1 MVYRILSEE
10 EITRPLFSAFN
21 RRRVVG
27 DCLRRENGE
36 WVVRP
41 DPFIDDWSEAD
52 YEELIRCLKH
62 TCRAGG
68 LVRGAWVRGQLKGFV
83 SVEAEPLGSRGQYLD
98 LSSLHVS
105 LDARRLGIG
114 RALFAAAAQW
124 AFEKGAEKLYISAHS
139 AVESQAFYR
148 SMGCVEAEE
157 YNPEH
162 VRKEPFDCQMECAL
176 PLVSIH

>member
-21 RRRVVG
+21 RRQVVG

-52 YEELIRCLKH
+52 YAFLVRCLRN
-62 TCRAGG
+62 TVRTGG
-68 LVRGAWVRGQLKGFV
+68 FVCGAFLDGELKGFV
-83 SVEAEPLGSRGQYLD
+83 SVEAAPFGSENQYLD
-98 LSSLHVS
+98 LTSIHVS
-105 LDARRLGIG
+105 ADCRGHGAG
-114 RALFAAAAQW
+114 RELFARAADW
-124 AFEKGAEKLYISAHS
+124 ARGRGAKKLYISSHS

-148 SMGCVEAEE
+148 VMGCVDAAEV
-157 YNPEH
+157 NAAH
-162 VRKEPFDCQMECAL
+162 VEKEPFDRRLEYVL
-176 PLVSIH
+176 